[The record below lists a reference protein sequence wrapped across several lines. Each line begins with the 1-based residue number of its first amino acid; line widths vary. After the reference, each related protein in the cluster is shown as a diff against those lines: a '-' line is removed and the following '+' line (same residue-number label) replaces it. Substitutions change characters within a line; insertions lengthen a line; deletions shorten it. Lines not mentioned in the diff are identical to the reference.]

1 MATRIGVDIG
11 GTFTDL
17 IYYDDQNG
25 EVQIAKVPTTT
36 GSLDDGVVEAV
47 SQAVPARL
55 ISEAAYFLHG
65 TTIGLNALLQR
76 RGEAVGLL
84 ATKGFRDILEIRR
97 GDRDEMYN
105 LFWKPPPPLVPRWLR
120 LPVRERIGADGQV
133 IAPLDSDDLRQAVEI
148 FNREGVESVAVAF
161 INAYANPAHEL
172 EAERILRQSG
182 FDGALS
188 LSHRVSG
195 EYREYERT
203 TTTVIDA
210 FVRRPTTRYLRQ
222 LGRRLAALGLRG
234 DLMVTRSG
242 GGSMTFAEAEERPFE
257 TIMSGPV
264 AGVEGAGEL
273 ARQAGTDTLIT
284 ADVGGTS
291 FDTAVVLNGR
301 PQLMYEG
308 RVVGLPVQTPWVD
321 VRSIGAGGGSIAYV
335 DRGGL
340 LRVGPQSAG
349 AQPGPA
355 SYGRGGTEPTVTDAA
370 LVLGMLGRGELAGGI
385 SLDCRLAEDAL
396 HPTSKHLGL
405 SVRQTA
411 QGIMR
416 IAAAG
421 MADVMREITIDQGH
435 DPRRMRLLAF
445 GGAGPLLCTLLARE
459 IDVPEVLVPSHA
471 GNFSAWGLLG
481 GDATQATSRTRIMP
495 LSDESLD
502 TCNNLLQSMFAELEV
517 RQSKGFADRAS
528 VRGVGLDMRYSGQE
542 HSLTVTAENDE
553 GRIALDADRLQE
565 LFDQEYKRTFGIEME
580 EEREIVSIRAVSRIP
595 LPRRQGLALSERQE
609 RGHEHADGTAEAY
622 SFTKDAWCPFDLL
635 ERRTL
640 EPGACVRGPAIISEP
655 TATSY
660 LDAGFEARVEGSGGM
675 LITRTGET
683 Q

>member
-1 MATRIGVDIG
+1 M
-11 GTFTDL
+11 
-17 IYYDDQNG
+17 
-25 EVQIAKVPTTT
+25 
-36 GSLDDGVVEAV
+36 
-47 SQAVPARL
+47 
-55 ISEAAYFLHG
+55 
-65 TTIGLNALLQR
+65 
-76 RGEAVGLL
+76 
-84 ATKGFRDILEIRR
+84 
-97 GDRDEMYN
+97 
-105 LFWKPPPPLVPRWLR
+105 
-120 LPVRERIGADGQV
+120 
-133 IAPLDSDDLRQAVEI
+133 
-148 FNREGVESVAVAF
+148 
-161 INAYANPAHEL
+161 
-172 EAERILRQSG
+172 
-182 FDGALS
+182 
-188 LSHRVSG
+188 SG

-308 RVVGLPVQTPWVD
+308 RVVGLPVQTPLG
-321 VRSIGAGGGSIAYV
+321 RCSLH
-335 DRGGL
+335 RGGRRL
-340 LRVGPQSAG
+340 DRLRRARRSAPGG
-349 AQPGPA
+349 ASKRGAPNRDRRLTGA
-355 SYGRGGTEPTVTDAA
+355 GGTEPTVTDAA

-385 SLDCRLAEDAL
+385 SLDFRLAEDAL

-405 SVRQTA
+405 SVGQTA

-459 IDVPEVLVPSHA
+459 LDVPEVLVPSHA

-481 GDATQATSRTRIMP
+481 GDATQATSA
-495 LSDESLD
+495 DQ
-502 TCNNLLQSMFAELEV
+502 NHAAE
-517 RQSKGFADRAS
+517 R
-528 VRGVGLDMRYSGQE
+528 
-542 HSLTVTAENDE
+542 
-553 GRIALDADRLQE
+553 
-565 LFDQEYKRTFGIEME
+565 
-580 EEREIVSIRAVSRIP
+580 
-595 LPRRQGLALSERQE
+595 
-609 RGHEHADGTAEAY
+609 
-622 SFTKDAWCPFDLL
+622 
-635 ERRTL
+635 
-640 EPGACVRGPAIISEP
+640 
-655 TATSY
+655 
-660 LDAGFEARVEGSGGM
+660 
-675 LITRTGET
+675 
-683 Q
+683 